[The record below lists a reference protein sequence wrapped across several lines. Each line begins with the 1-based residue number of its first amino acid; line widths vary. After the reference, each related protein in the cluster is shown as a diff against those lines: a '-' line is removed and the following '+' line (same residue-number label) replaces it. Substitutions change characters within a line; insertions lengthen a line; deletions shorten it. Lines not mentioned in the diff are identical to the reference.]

1 MKITEAPVIQRFL
14 KDVGESAEV
23 NQSISDLYELRIA
36 IQKIRPKYN
45 RLLEEGRYQEADD
58 FLEEDGDILMFEDS
72 VTEML
77 EQVKEINQYKD
88 YINNA
93 PVSEFSREE
102 KRRMIDEANKMK
114 NSLEKYAQDIFR
126 EASRI

>member
-58 FLEEDGDILMFEDS
+58 FLEEDGDILRI
-72 VTEML
+72 TL
-77 EQVKEINQYKD
+77 RRIPNTYL
-88 YINNA
+88 
-93 PVSEFSREE
+93 E
-102 KRRMIDEANKMK
+102 KRVGFSERPC
-114 NSLEKYAQDIFR
+114 
-126 EASRI
+126 